1 MYRGTTPTLP
11 VQIRGVDLTDAKL
24 FLSIRDGRKGQT
36 TTLTTPDDFTVSY
49 DSEKEMTVGEIA
61 LTQEQTLALSA
72 GACEAQIR
80 FVFPD
85 GQAGATVIRQLGIQD
100 VILKGVISYDG

>member
-11 VQIRGVDLTDAKL
+11 IRILGVDLTNAKL
-24 FLSIRDGRKGQT
+24 FFSIRDGRKGQI
-36 TTLTTPDDFTVSY
+36 TTLTTPDDFTVTY
-49 DSEKEMTVGEIA
+49 DSENERTVGDVT

-72 GACEAQIR
+72 GACEAQVR

-85 GQAGATVIRQLGIQD
+85 GSAGATVIRQLGIQD
-100 VILKGVISYDG
+100 VIMKDVIVYDG